1 MMQLDEV
8 QQRVVAIQGMKKKS
22 PLAAQQ
28 QREELWAEVLQE
40 AANGNLVTDR
50 LAQEALKLVDN

>member
-1 MMQLDEV
+1 MQLDEV

-22 PLAAQQ
+22 PLVAQQ

-40 AANGNLVTDR
+40 AAKGNLVTDR

>member
-22 PLAAQQ
+22 PLVAQQ

-40 AANGNLVTDR
+40 AAKGNLVTDR